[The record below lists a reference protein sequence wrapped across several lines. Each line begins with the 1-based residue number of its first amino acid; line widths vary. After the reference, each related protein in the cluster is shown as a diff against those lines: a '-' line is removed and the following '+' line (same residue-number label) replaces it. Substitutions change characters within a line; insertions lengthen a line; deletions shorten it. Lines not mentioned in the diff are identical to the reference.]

1 MRILLDESA
10 PRGLKT
16 LFVDHVVETV
26 PDRGWASFKNGELL
40 GLAVEN
46 GFDVFVTP
54 DKALDSQQ
62 NVASF
67 DIAVV
72 VLAVGRNVMGS
83 YESVRESLVPFVLAA
98 RRGEAA
104 WFTA

>member
-16 LFVDHVVETV
+16 FFADHDVETV
-26 PDRGWASFKNGELL
+26 PELGWASLKNGELL
-40 GLAVEN
+40 TLAVEN

-62 NVASF
+62 NLASF

-72 VLAVGRNVMGS
+72 VLAVGRNLMAS
-83 YESVRESLVPFVLAA
+83 YEPVSESLAQFVLHA